1 MTAILPRILAYRK
14 VARLVNFVHLTW
26 LSPNSFF
33 AFGRMFEMDRL
44 RDLL

>member
-14 VARLVNFVHLTW
+14 VARLVNFVHH
-26 LSPNSFF
+26 F
-33 AFGRMFEMDRL
+33 AFGLGWMFEMGRL